1 MERQREAASRR
12 GGGGGGRPPVG
23 RGDARNFSGGGGM
36 MPPPDYNRNIVGID
50 DIKRLQ
56 SRNTSRQTSTT
67 PQTFGPSSMFS
78 SARGSNTRKPLFGN
92 KTGEDSGASSRTGT
106 PPTQK
111 EKKDKEDKETSKN
124 AFRFV
129 NSSLHTFRLPLTPL
143 LVLLQAWILA
153 SMPTPL
159 HLPSLLQRPNSSQS
173 NANAQSH
180 LLARKRMKALKD
192 RPHDPLH
199 RRHFPQSSSK
209 GSARP

>member
-12 GGGGGGRPPVG
+12 GGGGGGRPPIG
-23 RGDARNFSGGGGM
+23 RGDARNFSGGGGGGM
-36 MPPPDYNRNIVGID
+36 MPPPDYNRNTVGME

-56 SRNTSRQTSTT
+56 SRNTSRQTSNA

-124 AFRFV
+124 AFRFD
-129 NSSLHTFRLPLTPL
+129 SPSLHTSEVSLT
-143 LVLLQAWILA
+143 IY
-153 SMPTPL
+153 
-159 HLPSLLQRPNSSQS
+159 
-173 NANAQSH
+173 
-180 LLARKRMKALKD
+180 
-192 RPHDPLH
+192 
-199 RRHFPQSSSK
+199 
-209 GSARP
+209 